1 MRIDVN
7 CSKWLDFNN
16 ENDLPGISAQLKGCP
31 YIILGGGSNVL
42 FTSNYPGTILH
53 SSILDIDVD
62 VKNDSIYIKAGSG
75 VEMDSLIYQCCCA
88 GYWGLENLSGIPGD
102 VGASAV
108 QNIGAYGVEAK
119 DIIVEVRCYDMIN
132 DVFLTFS
139 NADCEYDYRWSM
151 FKRDDIRYRYVITY
165 VTYKLSK
172 KPAPHLEYSN
182 LKDKFSGG
190 IVGISPMEIRN
201 MILNIR
207 NQKLP
212 SVDTIGSAGS
222 FFKNPIVSTQIYKNI
237 CQKAKSLWGEDCVVP
252 NYPINSD
259 IVKIPAA
266 WLIERVGLKG
276 YIHGNAGVWHL
287 QPLVIVNLTGKATST
302 EILEVESIVTNK
314 VFDQFGI
321 TLHAEIDHI

>member
-7 CSKWLDFNN
+7 CSKWLDFND
-16 ENDLPGISAQLKGCP
+16 EKDLPQISAQLKESP

-42 FTSNYPGTILH
+42 FTGDYHGTVLH
-53 SSILDIDVD
+53 SSILDVD
-62 VKNDSIYIKAGSG
+62 VTVKEDSIYIKAGSG
-75 VEMDSLIYQCCCA
+75 VDMDSLIYQCCSA

-119 DIIVEVRCYDMIN
+119 DVITEVRCYDMIN

-139 NADCEYDYRWSM
+139 NAECEYDYRWSM
-151 FKRDDIRYRYVITY
+151 FKRRDLRYRYVITY

-172 KPAPHLEYSN
+172 NPTPHLEYSN
-182 LKDKFSGG
+182 LKDKFADAAFG
-190 IVGISPMEIRN
+190 VSPMRIRDV
-201 MILNIR
+201 ILNIR
-207 NQKLP
+207 NHKLP

-222 FFKNPIVSTQIYKNI
+222 FFKNPIVPNHIYHDV
-237 CQKAKSLWGEDCVVP
+237 CQTTKSLFGEECVVP
-252 NYPINSD
+252 KYHINDDS
-259 IVKIPAA
+259 VKIPAA
-266 WLIERVGLKG
+266 WLIEKTGLKG

-287 QPLVIVNLTGKATST
+287 QPLVLVNLTGKATPA
-302 EILEVESIVTNK
+302 EILELEAIVTNK

-321 TLHAEIDHI
+321 MLQAEIDHV